1 MTDLIERLEGIGSEP
16 ILEPGQTHSSGR
28 AGERE
33 ARPPSADF
41 GLPGRV
47 LLAVLLGCSAILS
60 FAVAA
65 PHFSGWRFGAIALV
79 VTAWA
84 QIVAVVAG
92 LVRPSRSLFRAVAV
106 LSIATGGLWAT
117 VLTGHHGVSAFAG
130 DMGVALSGAAFVIA
144 LTLALRPTIGAAW
157 SSSTFVMSSLIPVAV
172 VVLTMTA
179 LSFPAT
185 AAAPPSRTAA
195 SPPTTPNPFF
205 NSVRVPGQGTARF
218 LQIASGNDTEK
229 AELRPWVPLDPAT
242 QAVLSG
248 QLHEA
253 AQAAMRFPTVADA
266 KKAGMILA
274 GGMAPGVGAHYQL
287 LSASALQG
295 VNPDGSINPAHPGSW
310 IYGCIADNC
319 PIVGIM
325 YESFNAAAPTGFAG
339 PNDHW
344 HQHSNLCITYSQGK
358 IGVPFAPDTSVT
370 PAQCATAHGQFL
382 KKTLWMVHAW
392 VVPGWESPLGV
403 FSHSNPHVYCPGN
416 TDLTDHIGFCLRQ
429 S

>member
-1 MTDLIERLEGIGSEP
+1 MTDLIERLEKISSESALDHKP
-16 ILEPGQTHSSGR
+16 WQVGDATGPKTTDF
-28 AGERE
+28 
-33 ARPPSADF
+33 ARPGPLF
-41 GLPGRV
+41 LG
-47 LLAVLLGCSAILS
+47 AVLGCSAILS

-79 VTAWA
+79 VAAWA
-84 QIVAVVAG
+84 QIVAIVTG
-92 LVRPSRSLFRAVAV
+92 LVRPSRSLFRAIAV
-106 LSIATGGLWAT
+106 LSIGTGGLWAA

-144 LTLALRPTIGAAW
+144 LTLALRPTIGATW

-185 AAAPPSRTAA
+185 ASGSSNRGSPPPPSR
-195 SPPTTPNPFF
+195 PNPFF
-205 NSVRVPGQGTARF
+205 NSLPVPGAGTARF

-229 AELRPWVPLDPAT
+229 AELKPWVPVDPAT
-242 QAVLSG
+242 QAVLSE
-248 QLHEA
+248 QLHQAEL
-253 AQAAMRFPTVADA
+253 AAMRFPTVADA

-274 GGMAPGVGAHYQL
+274 GGMAPGVGAHYQI
-287 LSASALQG
+287 LSASALNG
-295 VNPDGSINPAHPGSW
+295 VNPDGSINPASPGSW
-310 IYGCIADNC
+310 IYASVADNA
-319 PIVGIM
+319 PVVGVM
-325 YESFNAAAPTGFAG
+325 YESFNAAAPSGFAG

>member
-1 MTDLIERLEGIGSEP
+1 
-16 ILEPGQTHSSGR
+16 
-28 AGERE
+28 
-33 ARPPSADF
+33 
-41 GLPGRV
+41 
-47 LLAVLLGCSAILS
+47 LS
-60 FAVAA
+60 FVVAA

-79 VTAWA
+79 VAAWA
-84 QIVAVVAG
+84 QIVVGVTGVVK
-92 LVRPSRSLFRAVAV
+92 PSRSLFRGIAV
-106 LSIATGGLWAT
+106 LSIATGALWAA

-130 DMGVALSGAAFVIA
+130 GMGAALSGAAFVIA
-144 LTLALRPTIGAAW
+144 LTLALLPTIGASW
-157 SSSTFVMSSLIPVAV
+157 SSSTFVMSSLIPVAI

-185 AAAPPSRTAA
+185 AAAPRSRSTAP
-195 SPPTTPNPFF
+195 PPTTSNPFF
-205 NSVRVPGQGTARF
+205 NSVPVPGQGTARF
-218 LQIASGNDTEK
+218 LQIASGNDTEQ
-229 AELRPWVPLDPAT
+229 AEKKPWVPVDPAT
-242 QAVLSG
+242 QAVLSQ
-248 QLHEA
+248 QLAEA
-253 AQAAMRFPTVADA
+253 QQAALSFPTVADA

-274 GGMAPGVGAHYQL
+274 GGMAPGVGAHYQV
-287 LSASALQG
+287 LSAQALNG

-310 IYGCIADNC
+310 IYDCIADNC
-319 PIVGIM
+319 TVVGVM
-325 YESFNAAAPTGFAG
+325 YESFNTLAPSGFAG

-416 TDLTDHIGFCLRQ
+416 TDLTDGIGFCLRQ